1 MGRYIQKL
9 CEIQTNGEFNK
20 ACDWET
26 VCLKGY
32 KTEDSLLIL
41 IHLEMVTAD

>member
-9 CEIQTNGEFNK
+9 CGIQTNGEFNK
-20 ACDWET
+20 TCDWET
-26 VCLKGY
+26 ACVKGH

-41 IHLEMVTAD
+41 IHLGMVTTD